1 MQRQVRVR
9 ARVLAVGIAL
19 LIAIGAMPGHT
30 ANAATPTVGLGSA
43 GTFSVLAG
51 TPSITNTGATTIDR
65 NVGIHPAA
73 SVTGFPPGIVS
84 RLANPAWVMPPGSCN
99 AAPDDLGPGWS
110 FFARMLPYLEQG
122 NFYYTIDF
130 NRPLTD
136 PANSGARR
144 RIVSRR
150 LLRQRGSGDQQAE
163 RERD

>member
-73 SVTGFPPGIVS
+73 SVTGFPPGIVAGTIHAGNAVALQAKSDLTAAYVDAAS
-84 RLANPAWVMPPGSCN
+84 RPRNRQSQ
-99 AAPDDLGPGWS
+99 AA
-110 FFARMLPYLEQG
+110 
-122 NFYYTIDF
+122 
-130 NRPLTD
+130 
-136 PANSGARR
+136 
-144 RIVSRR
+144 
-150 LLRQRGSGDQQAE
+150 
-163 RERD
+163 